1 MDRNDEIKKL
11 RDAIFRLEDGEDISL
26 EEAKEIYD
34 IQRNNKDRLDCKS
47 NDFDGRLYGFVHRW
61 YETVRD
67 VLKDRVG
74 NFITSLPVSPKTRCS
89 NRSTTK

>member
-67 VLKDRVG
+67 VLKTEWE
-74 NFITSLPVSPKTRCS
+74 TSSLLCPSVPKTYYS
-89 NRSTTK
+89 NRSATK